1 MRLCHYGTELLAK
14 ARGFLA
20 NNSNSHNVEKTQAE
34 QQVSVDC
41 DESSDALYHLA
52 PEAMILELDT
62 SLPGQMYQI
71 LLKDRRIQTNEK
83 SLALLNYLRDPRSE
97 KEIEAFLGVASGSGS
112 PNQLIRRFLDISI
125 EKGVLLSKSSATD
138 GSGTSSAPLSKSKGK
153 RYPFFVYKNLFSQ
166 EVLRPLT
173 SRLNS
178 LFTGPGMAL
187 CGLLIVL
194 SHGAVLVEKYI
205 FSSGTPSVL
214 NSLSAQ
220 EWICLFVISIFGLFF
235 HELGHSSACT
245 RHGCTHGDIGVGIY
259 FIYPVFFADV
269 TDAWSLPRLKRLA
282 VDLGGMYFHLIFSS
296 ICCLLWLVTHAPV
309 FLITIYSI
317 LLMVMFN
324 LNPFLRFDGYWALVD
339 LTGIP
344 RLNQTTGQICRW
356 LWNRLK
362 GTAHLYS
369 KPDFMG
375 VPLGI
380 RITVIIYAAGTTV
393 FLLYFM
399 RYLILI
405 FLPWMITVWPKLLF
419 ELWAMA
425 ANGEFGAKFWKD
437 VLQTIFL
444 GASCWGIGLLVIRV
458 SGYLVKSVK
467 SYFRNGRR
475 LAFNRTG
482 TG

>member
-1 MRLCHYGTELLAK
+1 MRNCHYGTKLLAK
-14 ARGFLA
+14 ARGFFSS
-20 NNSNSHNVEKTQAE
+20 NSNSRYEEKARTE
-34 QQVSVDC
+34 QQVSVDR
-41 DESSDALYHLA
+41 DESSNAFYHLA
-52 PEAMILELDT
+52 PDARILELDT
-62 SLPGQMYQI
+62 SLPDQMYQV
-71 LLKDRRIQTNEK
+71 LLNGRRIQTNEK
-83 SLALLNYLRDPRSE
+83 SLVLLNYLRDPRSE
-97 KEIEAFLGVASGSGS
+97 KEIEAFLGVASDRGS
-112 PNQLIRRFLDISI
+112 PNQSIRRFLNISI

-138 GSGTSSAPLSKSKGK
+138 GSGISSAPLSKSKGK
-153 RYPFFVYKNLFSQ
+153 GYPFFVYKNLFSQ

-173 SRLNS
+173 SRLSS
-178 LFTGPGMAL
+178 LFTGPGVAL
-187 CGLLIVL
+187 CGLLIIL
-194 SHGAVLVEKYI
+194 SHGAVLFQRYI

-220 EWICLFVISIFGLFF
+220 EWICLFVINIFGLFF

-269 TDAWSLPRLKRLA
+269 TDAWSLPRLKRVA

-296 ICCLLWLVTHAPV
+296 ICCLLWIVTHAPV
-309 FLITIYSI
+309 FLVTIYSI

-344 RLNQTTGQICRW
+344 RLNQSTGQICRW

-362 GTAHLYS
+362 GTAHLCS

-375 VPLGI
+375 VALGI

-405 FLPWMITVWPKLLF
+405 FLPWMITVWPKLLV
-419 ELWAMA
+419 ELWVMA
-425 ANGEFGAKFWKD
+425 ANGEFGARFWKD
-437 VLQTIFL
+437 VFQTVFL
-444 GASCWGIGLLVIRV
+444 SASCWGIGLLVIRV
-458 SGYLVKSVK
+458 AGYLVKSFK

-475 LAFNRTG
+475 LTFNRTG